1 MQVAYKIS
9 SDELDSN
16 FLKSIKQLFKAKE
29 IYINISDEYQDDT
42 EYLLSNQ
49 ANAKR
54 LLNSINN
61 IENTKEKL
69 IHKSIEDLGWYGVSV

>member
-1 MQVAYKIS
+1 MQVAYRIS

-29 IYINISDEYQDDT
+29 IYINISDEHQNDT
-42 EYLLSNQ
+42 EYLLSND

-54 LLNSINN
+54 LLESINN
-61 IENTKEKL
+61 IENNKEKL
-69 IHKSIEDLGWYGVSV
+69 VYKSIEELG

>member
-16 FLKSIKQLFKAKE
+16 FLESIKQLFKKKD

-54 LLNSINN
+54 LLDSINN
-61 IENTKEKL
+61 IENNKEKL
-69 IHKSIEDLGWYGVSV
+69 IYKSIEDLG